1 MIATHRHRQPHR
13 LPGLFRLSA
22 FAFVVALAL
31 PHAGGAQQPG
41 AKPKKLYCWDDGGR
55 RVCSDSLPASA
66 VGHQRTEFDPKT
78 GMAVNRVGR
87 ALNEAER
94 AQAAKDE
101 EARKAE
107 EDRARREMAMV
118 VSYQTEADLERA
130 FRNRFE
136 LIEESLKGSAM
147 AQTNLHR
154 SLISL
159 LRQANELEL
168 QSKPVGRVL
177 REKIRTQHAELLALR
192 TLQQRQEAERAALD
206 AEFREA
212 LSRYRA
218 LKNPETAGT
227 ATATATAPA
236 PPSGG

>member
-13 LPGLFRLSA
+13 LPGLFRLSVLA
-22 FAFVVALAL
+22 LALAL

-218 LKNPETAGT
+218 LKNPETA
-227 ATATATAPA
+227 ATATAGTTAPA

>member
-1 MIATHRHRQPHR
+1 MIATHRHRQSHR
-13 LPGLFRLSA
+13 MPGLFRLSLLA
-22 FAFVVALAL
+22 LALAL
-31 PHAGGAQQPG
+31 PHAGGAQQQPG
-41 AKPKKLYCWDDGGR
+41 AKPKKLYCWDEGGR

-87 ALNEAER
+87 ALTEAER

-147 AQTNLHR
+147 ARTNLHR

-168 QSKPVGRVL
+168 QSKPVGKVL
-177 REKIRTQHAELLALR
+177 REKIRTQHAELMALR
-192 TLQQRQEAERAALD
+192 ALQQRQEAERAALD

-218 LKNPETAGT
+218 LKNPETA
-227 ATATATAPA
+227 ATATAGTTATA

>member
-1 MIATHRHRQPHR
+1 MIATHRHRQHRR
-13 LPGLFRLSA
+13 LPSLLWLPA
-22 FAFVVALAL
+22 FAIALAL
-31 PHAGGAQQPG
+31 PHGGEAQQPSG
-41 AKPKKLYCWDDGGR
+41 KPKKLYCWDEGGR

-87 ALNEAER
+87 ALTEAER
-94 AQAAKDE
+94 AQAAKEE

-168 QSKPVGRVL
+168 QSKPVGKAL
-177 REKIRTQHAELLALR
+177 REKIRGQHAELLALR
-192 TLQQRQEAERAALD
+192 ALQQRQETERAALD
-206 AEFREA
+206 VEFREA

-218 LKNPETAGT
+218 LKNASANGN
-227 ATATATAPA
+227 APA
-236 PPSGG
+236 PPAGG

>member
-13 LPGLFRLSA
+13 LPGLLRLSA
-22 FAFVVALAL
+22 LALALAL
-31 PHAGGAQQPG
+31 PHAGGAQQPTT
-41 AKPKKLYCWDDGGR
+41 KPKKLYCWDEGGR

-87 ALNEAER
+87 ALTEAER

-107 EDRARREMAMV
+107 EERARREMAMV

-147 AQTNLHR
+147 AQSNLHR

-168 QSKPVGRVL
+168 QSKPVGKVL

-218 LKNPETAGT
+218 LKNPETA
-227 ATATATAPA
+227 ATATTPA

>member
-1 MIATHRHRQPHR
+1 
-13 LPGLFRLSA
+13 
-22 FAFVVALAL
+22 
-31 PHAGGAQQPG
+31 
-41 AKPKKLYCWDDGGR
+41 
-55 RVCSDSLPASA
+55 
-66 VGHQRTEFDPKT
+66 
-78 GMAVNRVGR
+78 
-87 ALNEAER
+87 
-94 AQAAKDE
+94 
-101 EARKAE
+101 
-107 EDRARREMAMV
+107 MV

-168 QSKPVGRVL
+168 QSKPVGKVL

-218 LKNPETAGT
+218 LKNPEAAGTATAGT
-227 ATATATAPA
+227 ATAGTTAPA

>member
-13 LPGLFRLSA
+13 LPALLRLSA
-22 FAFVVALAL
+22 LALAL
-31 PHAGGAQQPG
+31 SLPQAGGAQQPTT
-41 AKPKKLYCWDDGGR
+41 KPKKLYCWDEGGR

-87 ALNEAER
+87 ALTEAER

-168 QSKPVGRVL
+168 QSKPVGKAL

-192 TLQQRQEAERAALD
+192 TLQQRQEVERAALD

-218 LKNPETAGT
+218 LKNAEGNGN
-227 ATATATAPA
+227 ATAAAA
-236 PPSGG
+236 PPAGG